1 MAGLQTINRALKIL
15 NRYFSYTFLFLLVCG
30 WLGACSAERHNP
42 LARVYQ
48 NTTARYNAFFLGNER
63 LKALEADVAAK
74 TIPDYNRLLPIF
86 VPIDS
91 TAAAG
96 MRKELDE
103 IIKKASYPIQKHPNS
118 DWTDDSYLL
127 IGKAR
132 FYGREFEDAIKT
144 FRYINS
150 TSQKEETRHE
160 ALVWLMRSFVTVEDL
175 ESARAVSDVMKKQ
188 FLNQEN
194 ATLLFLTR
202 AQYHLLRKETPLTI
216 ENLKLALPLIEKKDE
231 EARIRFILAQ
241 LYQQTNQDK
250 LAYREYTRILRKNPP
265 YELGFQSKLHLGQVT
280 ELSNTADLEKIDK
293 YFRKLEKDV
302 KNKEYLDKIHYERAL
317 FELKQDKPDLAL
329 QHLQQSVRLSTSN
342 ASQKGYSYLLA
353 GQIYYDKK
361 QQYRLAHAYYDSA
374 VQVLPPTAGEYAAAA
389 ERRDVLQAFASNLGV
404 VERED
409 SLLALAQLP
418 KADLDKRIEEI
429 VTLAAERQAAEAEKA
444 AAMAQ
449 QPAPATPPG
458 GLGNTGLGNT
468 GTGNTGNANASGTQ
482 PAGGLWYFDN
492 PVTIASARSEF
503 ARRWGNRRLQDNWRT
518 SNQQGADPQQEVV
531 AGNTPAA
538 PAAPAGETPDQQQAL
553 RARLLQ
559 DIPQSAEQKKASLGR
574 LEEAY
579 FNLANIY
586 RLQLKEPVRAIETY
600 EKLLSRFPQTSH
612 AAEVYYTLYLMYG
625 EAKDARQN
633 QYASLLKQKFPGSR
647 YARLIDDPDYLARMS
662 AGNKE
667 VASLYDE
674 AFALYEKQQYPAASQ
689 LISRIRQQYPDS
701 DLNDK
706 IAFLALR
713 IVGQTEQPVLF
724 KMALQDF
731 VKRYPNSV
739 LTGKAREYLDAL
751 VLYEQGKLSEAEFDK
766 NHPPREAPVSPVPA
780 APAAGNLRQGQAARA
795 AAQPANRQQTP
806 PAAQPQVQAPVNAA
820 KPAGNNPPAGQPAAP
835 PATANPAAA
844 QTQPQAQPPVT
855 PAPGAGQQPAPTV
868 PGAGAPAKPRFA
880 DVVAASPQLV
890 VIAYPKGHPAFTG
903 ILEKVQGY
911 NSKYNAADKLSVQ
924 TASLNPGQDLVTVG
938 TFANAQKARIYV
950 SKQKTP
956 QSPLSKIRGIEFAT
970 FVVSP
975 ENLPLL
981 LQSGKLEDYLTFYKN
996 NY

>member
-1 MAGLQTINRALKIL
+1 M
-15 NRYFSYTFLFLLVCG
+15 NRYFSYFILLLLG
-30 WLGACSAERHNP
+30 SGLLGACSAERHNP
-42 LARVYQ
+42 LARLYQ

-194 ATLLFLTR
+194 ASLLFLTR
-202 AQYHLLRKETPLTI
+202 AQYHLLRKEIPLSI

-302 KNKEYLDKIHYERAL
+302 KNKEFLDKIHYERAL

-329 QHLQQSVRLSTSN
+329 QQLQQSVRLSTSN
-342 ASQKGYSYLLA
+342 PSQKGYSYLLA

-374 VQVLPPTAGEYAAAA
+374 VQVLPPTAFEYAAAV
-389 ERRDVLQAFASNLGV
+389 ERRDVLHAFANNLGT

-418 KADLDKRIEEI
+418 KAELDKRIEEI
-429 VTLAAERQAAEAEKA
+429 ITQEAERQAAEAEKA
-444 AAMAQ
+444 AALAQ
-449 QPAPATPPG
+449 RPAPANFPG
-458 GLGNTGLGNT
+458 SMGNTGNS
-468 GTGNTGNANASGTQ
+468 GTGNTGNSAGNNSPGNSGSQ
-482 PAGGLWYFDN
+482 SAGGLWYFDN

-518 SNQQGADPQQEVV
+518 SNQQGADPQQDLA

-538 PAAPAGETPDQQQAL
+538 PAGPAGETPDQQQAL
-553 RARLLQ
+553 RTKLLQ
-559 DIPQSAEQKKASLGR
+559 DIPLSAEQKKAALGR
-574 LEEAY
+574 MEEAY
-579 FNLANIY
+579 FNLGGIY
-586 RLQLKEPVRAIETY
+586 RLQLKEPARAAETY
-600 EKLLSRFPQTSH
+600 EKLLSRFPQTNH
-612 AAEVYYTLYLMYG
+612 AAEVYYTLYLMYR
-625 EAKDARQN
+625 EANDAKQN
-633 QYASLLKQKFPGSR
+633 QYASLLKQRFPGSR
-647 YARLIDDPDYLARMS
+647 YARLVDDPDYLTRVS

-667 VASLYDE
+667 VANLFDE
-674 AFALYEKQQYPAASQ
+674 AFSLYEKQQYPAASQ
-689 LISRIRQQYPDS
+689 VISRIRQQYPDS

-706 IAFLALR
+706 VSFLAVR

-731 VKRYPNSV
+731 IKRYPNSP

-751 VLYEQGKLSEAEFDK
+751 ALYEQGKLSEAEFDK
-766 NHPPREAPVSPVPA
+766 THPPKAVPESPAPTLPAPTGVQQKSAAKAATIPAPVSRQPA
-780 APAAGNLRQGQAARA
+780 TA
-795 AAQPANRQQTP
+795 AAQPAG
-806 PAAQPQVQAPVNAA
+806 QAPAGTAA
-820 KPAGNNPPAGQPAAP
+820 PLPNNPPAGQPAASP
-835 PATANPAAA
+835 PASNPAAA
-844 QTQPQAQPPVT
+844 QTQTQPQTQPQAQPPVT
-855 PAPGAGQQPAPTV
+855 PVPGGGQQASPAGPAV
-868 PGAGAPAKPRFA
+868 EAPARPRFA
-880 DVVAASPQLV
+880 DVTAASPQLV
-890 VIAYPKGHPAFTG
+890 VIAYPKGHAAFTG
-903 ILEKVQGY
+903 VLEKVQGY

-924 TASLNPGQDLVTVG
+924 AATLNPAQDLVVVG

-981 LQSGKLEDYLTFYKN
+981 LQAGKLEEYLTFYKN